1 MVVIISLFLII
12 CIITAYYKNRDLFS
26 PVKFYFIAL
35 ITYFFDIFLNPQL
48 DEVYFSYFL
57 YLVVGL
63 ILIFIE
69 AKMLVNFHSVIE
81 KFQKRKLPVLHNPI
95 KIFSTILLI
104 SIIPIAAQL
113 YLISLMGGIELYFIS
128 MKLRVEAW
136 LGLGHIIIFRDLMS
150 IVNLFYFILLI
161 CFDFKHK
168 KVFVFLYIVH
178 FMLTIGIGMLSGS
191 RSGILNTFLLNLMIF
206 HYMIKRI
213 KPIFLIPFFIFF
225 LIGASFLEDVREQF
239 RINDIEGVKL
249 VNENSELS
257 ETLSNTST
265 FVYGIIPLNI
275 IYQEKFTSLQYGL
288 TYLTTFSNYIPRN
301 IWPGKPDTGGVIIT
315 KFKKKGS
322 YEGTT
327 NYSPGL
333 IVEGIINFGYILG
346 PFIAFLFLFLV
357 SNLVFIRYRNLAR
370 YLQKHIQTNFLFIN
384 HNIIIRSFFLLVLV
398 QQIIGNLTVAESNNI
413 GFNLIKQLLFFTF
426 IDFIILRLIRLS
438 YTNNCQKNQMQ

>member
-1 MVVIISLFLII
+1 MVIFLCIFLSI
-12 CIITAYYKNRDLFS
+12 CCITSYVMNRDLFS

-35 ITYFFDIFLNPQL
+35 ITYFFDIFLNQQI
-48 DEVYFSYFL
+48 DEVYFSYSL
-57 YLVVGL
+57 YLFFGL

-69 AKMLVNFHSVIE
+69 AKMLVNFNSVIE
-81 KFQKRKLPVLHNPI
+81 KFKKRKLPVLHNPI
-95 KIFSTILLI
+95 KIFSTLFLI

-150 IVNLFYFILLI
+150 IVNLFFFILLI

-168 KVFVFLYIVH
+168 KVVVYLYVVH
-178 FMLTIGIGMLSGS
+178 FMLTIGIGILSGS

-206 HYMIKRI
+206 HYMIKKI
-213 KPIFLIPFFIFF
+213 KPILLIPFFIFF
-225 LIGASFLEDVREQF
+225 LVGASFLEDVREQF
-239 RINDIEGVKL
+239 RINDVEGVKL
-249 VNENSELS
+249 VNEDSEFS

-265 FVYGIIPLNI
+265 FIYGIIPLDI
-275 IYQEKFTSLQYGL
+275 IYQDKFTNLQYGL

-301 IWPGKPDTGGVIIT
+301 FWPGKPDTGGVIIT

-333 IVEGIINFGYILG
+333 IGEGIINFGYIIG
-346 PFIAFLFLFLV
+346 PFFAFLFLVLV
-357 SNLVFIRYRNLAR
+357 SNLVIKSYRNLAR
-370 YLQKHIQTNFLFIN
+370 YLQKHIQTNFSDLN
-384 HNIIIRSFFLLVLV
+384 YNIIIRSFFLLVIV

-413 GFNLIKQLLFFTF
+413 GFNLIKQLLFFAL
-426 IDFIILRLIRLS
+426 IDFIILRLISLS
-438 YTNNCQKNQMQ
+438 YSNNCQINHKK